1 MDGEILVKTP
11 RFLETELR
19 FLSRAS
25 NKLFEQRLNLQ
36 GSRNKIIFICFR
48 GRYEEKSHFKTG
60 ELKMGSISKYR
71 QVMLMDDGEGG

>member
-1 MDGEILVKTP
+1 MDEEILLKTP

-19 FLSRAS
+19 LLSRAS
-25 NKLFEQRLNLQ
+25 NKLFHQRLNLQ
-36 GSRNKIIFICFR
+36 RSRSKIICIWFI
-48 GRYEEKSHFKTG
+48 GRYKEKLHLKTE